1 MKMNDGASADIK
13 VGRVYEGRQNFVML
27 DIEGEG
33 EFILPVNEACRM
45 LEVLS
50 GCQEEAVIKG
60 KRPILM
66 MHQLPPRGGYP
77 AYLLY
82 SMAVD
87 YADDPLVD
95 RMLAIIL
102 PHEAIWLKLRLEQVV
117 ASCD

>member
-13 VGRVYEGRQNFVML
+13 VDKIYKGRQNFVML

-45 LEVLS
+45 LEVLY
-50 GCQEEAVIKG
+50 GCQEEVTVRG

-66 MHQLPPRGGYP
+66 IHQLPPKGGYP

-82 SMAVD
+82 AMEGTN
-87 YADDPLVD
+87 DPLVD
-95 RMLAIIL
+95 HLLAIIL
-102 PHEAIWLKLRLEQVV
+102 PHEATWLKLKLEQVV

>member
-13 VGRVYEGRQNFVML
+13 VDRIYKGRQNFVML

-45 LEVLS
+45 LEVLY
-50 GCQEEAVIKG
+50 GCEEEVVIKG

-66 MHQLPPRGGYP
+66 RHQLTPSGGYP

-82 SMAVD
+82 AMTNDAN
-87 YADDPLVD
+87 DPLVD
-95 RMLAIIL
+95 HVLAIIL
-102 PHEAIWLKLRLEQVV
+102 PHEATWLKLRLEQVV